1 MEAGRE
7 WQGGVTPF
15 RKSGCSRK
23 RSYHLWD
30 CLEDLEKNPLQGHAG
45 VSLGLRP
52 SWRKGEQKPHAP
64 RWARR
69 PGGQKRSLLPGLH
82 MMPGPQGHSDSRTQL
97 CLLWGRE
104 RLLLTEQSD
113 CCQMWA
119 PSQLLHNSGF
129 SSLHT
134 VQLKGALEVGL

>member
-1 MEAGRE
+1 MDAGRE
-7 WQGGVTPF
+7 WQGRRLP
-15 RKSGCSRK
+15 SESCCPRK
-23 RSYHLWD
+23 RSYYLWD
-30 CLEDLEKNPLQGHAG
+30 CLEDLEKNRLQGQAG

-52 SWRKGEQKPHAP
+52 SCHKGKHKPHAP

-69 PGGQKRSLLPGLH
+69 PGGQKRPLLPRPH
-82 MMPGPQGHSDSRTQL
+82 VMPGPQDHSDNRTQL
-97 CLLWGRE
+97 CLLWGQE
-104 RLLLTEQSD
+104 RLLRTEQSD